1 MSTDITATISGT
13 VLTATVPYGT
23 DLTALVATFTT
34 TGVSLSVAGTVQT
47 SGTTANDFSGSVV
60 YTVTAADGSTAEY
73 TVTVNQALN
82 SAKEITAFS
91 LTSSSN
97 SSLKQDITA
106 TVSENN
112 RTITAVLP
120 FSLSEAVLTN
130 LVPTFSTT
138 GVSVSV
144 GDTVQ
149 TSGVT
154 SNDFSHTVTYTV
166 TAEDGSTADYT
177 VSIIFEP
184 TPYKAITAFGFTSAL
199 NSSLSADVIG
209 VITEDQSYIKVIV
222 PYGTDVTALI
232 PSFSTTGETVSVN
245 GAVQTSAS
253 TPNDFTGDVTYTVT
267 AEDGSSRTYTVCV
280 LITVT
285 FGQLTDMI
293 NNEKDVTHVDTSGI
307 TDMSDLFYN
316 MNDSIRNNF
325 NQDISRWDVGNV
337 TNMSKMFCFCYKFNQ
352 DISGWDVGNVS
363 DTASMFF
370 CDCAF
375 NQDISGWDVGRVTN
389 MSSMFSNAIVFNG
402 NISSWDVSNV
412 TNMSSMFYSAIVF
425 NGNISSWDVS
435 NVTNMNSMFNNAIV
449 FNGNISGWDVSSA
462 TNMDW
467 MFTSAKAF
475 NRDISGWD
483 VSKVTTMTSMFGF
496 AEAFN
501 QDISVW
507 DVSSV
512 TSMNSMFQG
521 AEAFD
526 QDLTPWGSKVKDDI
540 KHAFFS
546 IGNCPLTKSH
556 HPDASWADSS
566 DAE

>member
-1 MSTDITATISGT
+1 MCKGFFSMKALMAVAVLALFLTGCNLLDTADEVKSREKSITAFSFTADTNTALSTDIIATISGT

-34 TGVSLSVAGTVQT
+34 SGVSLSIVGTVQT

-73 TVTVNQALN
+73 TVTVTQALN
-82 SAKEITAFS
+82 SAKEITSFS

-120 FSLSEAVLTN
+120 FSLSETVLTN

-149 TSGVT
+149 TSGVS
-154 SNDFSHTVTYTV
+154 SNDFSHAVTYTV

-177 VSIIFEP
+177 VSITFEP

-199 NSSLSADVIG
+199 NSSLTADVTG

-222 PYGTDVTALI
+222 PYGTDVTTLI
-232 PSFSTTGETVSVN
+232 PTFSTTGDTVSVN
-245 GAVQTSAS
+245 GTAQTSAS

-285 FGQLTDMI
+285 KDELKTMI
-293 NNEKDVTHVDTSGI
+293 LAEKDVTHVDTSGI
-307 TDMSDLFYN
+307 TDMSNLFKDIY
-316 MNDSIRNNF
+316 DSNHSIAWNF
-325 NQDISRWDVGNV
+325 NQDISRWDVSNV
-337 TNMSKMFCFCYKFNQ
+337 TNMSDMFNEARALNQDISHWDVSSITTMYGMFYYCGMFNQ
-352 DISGWDVGNVS
+352 DISGWDVSSVTDMS
-363 DTASMFF
+363 YMFYYAR
-370 CDCAF
+370 AF
-375 NQDISGWDVGRVTN
+375 NQDISGWDV
-389 MSSMFSNAIVFNG
+389 
-402 NISSWDVSNV
+402 SNV
-412 TNMSSMFYSAIVF
+412 TAMP
-425 NGNISSWDVS
+425 
-435 NVTNMNSMFNNAIV
+435 
-449 FNGNISGWDVSSA
+449 
-462 TNMDW
+462 W
-467 MFTSAKAF
+467 MFRSAH
-475 NRDISGWD
+475 S
-483 VSKVTTMTSMFGF
+483 
-496 AEAFN
+496 FN
-501 QDISVW
+501 QDISEW
-507 DVSSV
+507 DVRKV
-512 TSMNSMFQG
+512 TNMDYMFN
-521 AEAFD
+521 AAWVFN
-526 QDLTPWGSKVKDDI
+526 QDLSSWGGKVAEDI
-540 KHAFFS
+540 VHDHFS
-546 IGNCPLTKSH
+546 GETCALTKSH
-556 HPDASWADSS
+556 HPWDSWADDT